1 MNRQFIY
8 GVGLALLGLCVAVV
22 GDAAM
27 NMVKAWML
35 DVNPDASYWPW
46 HVSGRG
52 IMAFAAFLVVLGL
65 GMAVVPPVV
74 KFMTEDRTLPPA
86 EPSME
91 PEEDQSEAV

>member
-46 HVSGRG
+46 YVSGRG

-65 GMAVVPPVV
+65 GMALAPPVV
-74 KFMTEDRTLPPA
+74 KFMTADRTLAPTEPP
-86 EPSME
+86 ME
-91 PEEDQSEAV
+91 PEDDQTKAV